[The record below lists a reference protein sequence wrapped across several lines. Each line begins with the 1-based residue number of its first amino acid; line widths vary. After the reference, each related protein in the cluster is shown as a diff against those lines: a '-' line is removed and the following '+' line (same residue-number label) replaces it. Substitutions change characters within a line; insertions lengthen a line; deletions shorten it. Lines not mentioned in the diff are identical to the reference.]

1 MQRRREELLP
11 ARNGGGCLNKTEVS
25 SKCTKPCG
33 VSSPSQSNDISI
45 DDIYSIIIASLLLV
59 ALVVIGVFVYIHKF
73 KKRKTHIEASNH
85 YDRRSASF
93 YYK

>member
-33 VSSPSQSNDISI
+33 DSSPSQVNDISI

-59 ALVVIGVFVYIHKF
+59 ALVVIGVLVYIHKF
-73 KKRKTHIEASNH
+73 KKRKTHIQG
-85 YDRRSASF
+85 DRID
-93 YYK
+93 

>member
-11 ARNGGGCLNKTEVS
+11 ARNGGYCLNQTEVS

-33 VSSPSQSNDISI
+33 VSSPSQRNDISYN
-45 DDIYSIIIASLLLV
+45 DIYSIIIASLFLV
-59 ALVVIGVFVYIHKF
+59 ALVVIGVLVYILKF
-73 KKRKTHIEASNH
+73 KKGKTHIEPSNH
-85 YDRRSASF
+85 YDRRSASY